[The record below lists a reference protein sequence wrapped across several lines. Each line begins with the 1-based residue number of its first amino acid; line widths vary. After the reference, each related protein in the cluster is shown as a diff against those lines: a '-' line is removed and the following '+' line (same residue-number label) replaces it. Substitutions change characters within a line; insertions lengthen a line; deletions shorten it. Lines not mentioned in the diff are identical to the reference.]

1 MTLIGIWRMA
11 REIITY
17 FHYIHHSGDSQRG
30 FTLLELVF
38 TVVIMGIVIAMAAPS
53 FNGLIESNK
62 IKRLATEIEW
72 LLVQAKSEAVM
83 RGKNVY
89 VNAPLVSSTRINS
102 DWCVFTSTYKSKKSC
117 DDIDTDS
124 LSSIDSTNFSGVIF
138 KNSKTLKQFSFEPLH
153 GKPNANGSYRYSIGD
168 YKLKT
173 TVYTITGRIYTCLE
187 AGSEKLGTYEEC

>member
-1 MTLIGIWRMA
+1 MTLIGIWGMA
-11 REIITY
+11 REIITH
-17 FHYIHHSGDSQRG
+17 FHYIHHNGDRQRG

-83 RGKNVY
+83 RGDNVY
-89 VNAPLVSSTRINS
+89 VNAPLVMGTRINS
-102 DWCVFTSTYKSKKSC
+102 NWCVFSSTNIDKKSC

-124 LSSIDSTNFSGVIF
+124 LSLIDSANFSGVTF
-138 KNSKTLKQFSFEPLH
+138 KNSKTLTQFSFDSLH
-153 GKPNANGSYRYSIGD
+153 GKPNANGSYRYSIGG

-187 AGSEKLGTYEEC
+187 TGSEKLGTYEEC

>member
-1 MTLIGIWRMA
+1 MA
-11 REIITY
+11 REIITH
-17 FHYIHHSGDSQRG
+17 FHYIHHNGDSQRG

-38 TVVIMGIVIAMAAPS
+38 TVVIMGILIAMAAPS

-62 IKRLATEIEW
+62 VKRLATEIEW

-102 DWCVFTSTYKSKKSC
+102 DWCIFTSTYKNKKRC
-117 DDIDTDS
+117 ADS
-124 LSSIDSTNFSGVIF
+124 DPRHLSSIDSANFSGVTF
-138 KNSKTLKQFSFEPLH
+138 KRSSTLKKFSFEPIY
-153 GKPNANGSYRYSIGD
+153 GKPNANGNYSYRIGD

-173 TVYTITGRIYTCLE
+173 VLYSITGRIYTCLE
-187 AGSEKLGTYEEC
+187 VGSKKLSNYEKC

>member
-1 MTLIGIWRMA
+1 MA
-11 REIITY
+11 REIITH

-83 RGKNVY
+83 RGDNVD
-89 VNAPLVSSTRINS
+89 VQVVVDGAGTPIWSITLNTISVTSGAATLGEVSS
-102 DWCVFTSTYKSKKSC
+102 D
-117 DDIDTDS
+117 
-124 LSSIDSTNFSGVIF
+124 NFSNIELETTFRTSMVTF
-138 KNSKTLKQFSFEPLH
+138 NKLN
-153 GKPNANGSYRYSIGD
+153 GKPNLAGSYLYTIGD

-173 TVYTITGRIYTCLE
+173 VLYTITGRIYTCLE
-187 AGSEKLGTYEEC
+187 ADSKKLSTYEFCE

>member
-1 MTLIGIWRMA
+1 MA

-83 RGKNVY
+83 SRKNVY
-89 VNAPLVSSTRINS
+89 VNTPLVMGTRINS
-102 DWCVFTSTYKSKKSC
+102 NWCVFSSTNIDKKSC
-117 DDIDTDS
+117 DDIDTHS
-124 LSSIDSTNFSGVIF
+124 LSSIDSANFSGVTF
-138 KNSKTLKQFSFEPLH
+138 KNSKTLIQFSFDPIY
-153 GKPNANGSYRYSIGD
+153 GKPKNIGFGGNFD
-168 YKLKT
+168 YQLGGYHLKT
-173 TVYTITGRIYTCLE
+173 VIYNKTGRIYTCLQD
-187 AGSEKLGTYEEC
+187 GSNKLSNYEKC

>member
-1 MTLIGIWRMA
+1 MTLIGIWGMA
-11 REIITY
+11 REIITH

-83 RGKNVY
+83 RGDNIQV
-89 VNAPLVSSTRINS
+89 VIDDAGTPTWSIISRTTSGAATLAEVSS
-102 DWCVFTSTYKSKKSC
+102 D
-117 DDIDTDS
+117 
-124 LSSIDSTNFSGVIF
+124 NFSNIELETTFRTSMVTF
-138 KNSKTLKQFSFEPLH
+138 NKLN
-153 GKPNANGSYRYSIGD
+153 GKPNLAGGYQFNIPTKD
-168 YKLKT
+168 KVKV
-173 TVYTITGRIYTCLE
+173 TVNTMTGRIYSCGVDG
-187 AGSEKLGTYEEC
+187 AVYGYKKCY

>member
-1 MTLIGIWRMA
+1 MA
-11 REIITY
+11 REIITH
-17 FHYIHHSGDSQRG
+17 FHYIHHNGDSQRG

-38 TVVIMGIVIAMAAPS
+38 TVVIMGILIAMAAPS

-83 RGKNVY
+83 RGTKVY
-89 VNAPLVSSTRINS
+89 VYSSIPVLRTHSN
-102 DWCVFTSTYKSKKSC
+102 WCIFTSTADDESSC
-117 DDIDTDS
+117 DGPDTNI
-124 LSSIDSTNFSGVIF
+124 LSSIASANFSGINF
-138 KNSKTLKQFSFEPLH
+138 GNSRTLNQFSFDSLH

>member
-1 MTLIGIWRMA
+1 MTLIGIWGMA

-62 IKRLATEIEW
+62 VKRLATEIEW

-83 RGKNVY
+83 RSDNVD
-89 VNAPLVSSTRINS
+89 VQVVVDGAGTPIWSITLNTISGAISSTTFDVVTLAEVSS
-102 DWCVFTSTYKSKKSC
+102 D
-117 DDIDTDS
+117 
-124 LSSIDSTNFSGVIF
+124 NFSNIELD
-138 KNSKTLKQFSFEPLH
+138 KTFTKSVVLFDKLN
-153 GKPNANGSYRYSIGD
+153 GKPNLAGSYLYTIGD

-173 TVYTITGRIYTCLE
+173 VLYNKTGRIYTCLQ
-187 AGSEKLGTYEEC
+187 ADSNKLSNYEFCK